1 MTNAPSL
8 SSKAFRGVALLSAKT
23 LIVKVVSVAGQL
35 ALAALLTPEDFG
47 LVGLAFSLVAFAAV
61 TRQLGIRETLIHQ
74 QGRIRRWSNAAIWF
88 AATLGVA
95 SAVLLTMLGP
105 LAAAAWNEPDLIP
118 LVWIL
123 AAALPFQT
131 INPALEAHLEVRM
144 RFKEITLIGLV
155 AEITRILLAV
165 ALAALGFGAVSF
177 ILPRLIV
184 AVGQM
189 IALLRL
195 VRPRLR
201 RSPQTRRW
209 PVFASASGL
218 FFIATLAE
226 IGILQLDYVLLGFVA
241 TTAQVGFYFFAFN
254 QSTQIVQLFLMN
266 LVRVLMPGL
275 AAMRNNPQA
284 QVAAFMRT
292 LGLLRLVVVP
302 LGVLQA
308 VVAEPFLRLIFQDRW
323 ADAIP
328 LLQILSL
335 AAPFVALAGPAS
347 SLFLAQNRLAAYST
361 IRVLGLAAFLACIG
375 TGAYLTQHA
384 HAATIGVAAGV
395 LVFRAV
401 FNPIACWVAC
411 RQGGIQLHQIC
422 WLFAQPIIGAGI
434 AAAAAVAL
442 DSQLPLA
449 HIATGRPLE
458 LLRLILLA
466 AAFTIVFAAWAAIMN
481 RQQIR
486 QAIELLRGLRRR
498 NDRQSIAHA

>member
-1 MTNAPSL
+1 MSASL
-8 SSKAFRGVALLSAKT
+8 GSKAFRGVALLSAKT
-23 LIVKVVSVAGQL
+23 LVVKVVSVAGQL

-95 SAVLLTMLGP
+95 SAALLVLIGP
-105 LAAAAWNEPDLIP
+105 LAAAAWDEPDLLP

-144 RFKEITLIGLV
+144 RFKEITLVGLV
-155 AEITRILLAV
+155 AEIARIVLAV
-165 ALAALGFGAVSF
+165 AFAALGFGAMSF

-184 AVGQM
+184 AVGQL

-201 RSPQTRRW
+201 RSPQARRW

-218 FFIATLAE
+218 FFVATIAE

-275 AAMRNNPQA
+275 SAMSDNPEA

-308 VVAEPFLRLIFQDRW
+308 VIAGPFLRFIFEDRW
-323 ADAIP
+323 AEAIP

-347 SLFLAQNRLAAYST
+347 SLFLAQKRLVAYSAV
-361 IRVLGLAAFLACIG
+361 RVVGLAIFLVMIG
-375 TGAYLTQHA
+375 AGAYLTHHA
-384 HAATIGVAAGV
+384 NAATVGVALGV
-395 LVFRAV
+395 LAFRAT
-401 FNPIACWVAC
+401 FNPVSCWIAC
-411 RQGGIQLHQIC
+411 RQGGIGLHRIC
-422 WLFAQPIIGAGI
+422 WLFAQPLIGAGI
-434 AAAAAVAL
+434 AAAVAL
-442 DSQLPLA
+442 GVEAALPLA
-449 HIATGRPLE
+449 DFASGRILE
-458 LLRLILLA
+458 LLRLIVLVAVSTPMFGLWVVL
-466 AAFTIVFAAWAAIMN
+466 IN
-481 RQQIR
+481 RQ
-486 QAIELLRGLRRR
+486 ELREMVALLKGLRRR
-498 NDRQSIAHA
+498 PAKPSTAHV